1 MYRVN
6 AERSQEKNDRNGR
19 IERCTKVTPQCLPG
33 RKSLRD
39 ENSTPYRSRK
49 STNAWA
55 SQYRLTPQGKLK
67 LHNLAF
73 MDATDQLGFQ
83 FRPAERR
90 VWTVR
95 ALVSAVRSHIE
106 REYSDCWVEG
116 EISNLRIPD
125 SGHLY
130 FTLKEES
137 AQIRVVMFRSS
148 AKLLRFRPENG
159 LHVTVR
165 GRITVYEDR
174 GELQISAEFME
185 PKGAGA
191 LQLAFEQL
199 KARLQAE
206 GLFEVSR
213 KKPIPPLPQRIGI
226 ITSPQGAALRDILN
240 ILARRHHSANV
251 LIYPAQVQGE
261 AAAGEVMAGVR
272 FFNQDLQRG
281 GAVEVIVIA
290 RGGGSAEDLAAFNH
304 EGLARAV
311 ADSKIPVISAIGH
324 ETDFTIIDFVADLRA
339 PTPSA
344 AAELVIRSRQD
355 IEAQAEDLCRRLERA
370 LRYRLL
376 MARQELTER
385 AQHGAFARMMDGIHR
400 RQQKLDEQR
409 FRLEKAE
416 RQLLER
422 CRRRSENV
430 SSAVRH
436 YDARRRLAAVR
447 QGLEAQVA
455 NLAAAIRRRLLE
467 SGGALDRRAAS
478 LEALSPVAILNRGYA
493 LVFDAK
499 GRLVKDAARLEAG
512 DELSARLARGRVRA
526 RVTASEPGEPEPGD
540 LH

>member
-1 MYRVN
+1 MNMGMV
-6 AERSQEKNDRNGR
+6 
-19 IERCTKVTPQCLPG
+19 
-33 RKSLRD
+33 
-39 ENSTPYRSRK
+39 
-49 STNAWA
+49 
-55 SQYRLTPQGKLK
+55 
-67 LHNLAF
+67 
-73 MDATDQLGFQ
+73 DQLGFQ
-83 FRPAERR
+83 FRPPERR

-95 ALVSAVRSHIE
+95 ALVSAVRTHIE

-130 FTLKEES
+130 FTLKEEA

-159 LHVTVR
+159 LQVTVR

-185 PKGAGA
+185 PKGAGT

-206 GLFEVSR
+206 GLFEAAR
-213 KKPIPPLPQRIGI
+213 KKPIPPLPRRIGI

-251 LIYPAQVQGE
+251 LIYPAQVQGDS
-261 AAAGEVMAGVR
+261 AAGEVIAGLR
-272 FFNQDLQRG
+272 HFQRDSRHRDAHRDG
-281 GAVEVIVIA
+281 VVEVIIIA
-290 RGGGSAEDLAAFNH
+290 RGGGSVEDLACFNH

-311 ADSKIPVISAIGH
+311 ADSKIPIISAIGH
-324 ETDFTIIDFVADLRA
+324 ETDFTIVDFVADLRA

-344 AAELVIRSRQD
+344 AAELVIRSRQE
-355 IEAQAEDLCRRLERA
+355 IEAQTDELYRRLERA

-376 MARQELTER
+376 MARQDLANRT
-385 AQHGAFARMMDGIHR
+385 QHGAFARMMDGIHR

-416 RQLLER
+416 RQILER
-422 CRRRSENV
+422 WNRRCETV
-430 SSAVRH
+430 AAAVRH
-436 YDARRRLAAVR
+436 YDARRRLAAVG
-447 QGLEAQVA
+447 QQLEAQVA
-455 NLAAAIRRRLLE
+455 NLAAAMQTRLLQ
-467 SGGALDRRAAS
+467 SRRALERRTAS

-493 LVFDAK
+493 LVFNSD
-499 GRLVKDAARLEAG
+499 GQLVKDASRLAAG
-512 DELSARLARGRVRA
+512 DAILARLAQGRVRA
-526 RVTASEPGEPEPGD
+526 RVTQTERGEPQSGEAA
-540 LH
+540 LE

>member
-1 MYRVN
+1 MEM
-6 AERSQEKNDRNGR
+6 A
-19 IERCTKVTPQCLPG
+19 
-33 RKSLRD
+33 
-39 ENSTPYRSRK
+39 
-49 STNAWA
+49 
-55 SQYRLTPQGKLK
+55 
-67 LHNLAF
+67 
-73 MDATDQLGFQ
+73 DQLGFQ
-83 FRPAERR
+83 FRPPERR
-90 VWTVR
+90 IWTVR

-116 EISNLRIPD
+116 EISNLRMPD

-130 FTLKEES
+130 CTLKEES

-159 LHVTVR
+159 LQVTVR

-206 GLFEVSR
+206 GLFEASR

-251 LIYPAQVQGE
+251 LIYPAQVQGD
-261 AAAGEVMAGVR
+261 AAPGEVMAGLR
-272 FFNQDLQRG
+272 YFDQESRG
-281 GAVEVIVIA
+281 RRAVEVIIIA
-290 RGGGSAEDLAAFNH
+290 RGGGSAEDLAGFNH

-344 AAELVIRSRQD
+344 AAELVIRSRQE
-355 IEAQAEDLCRRLERA
+355 IEAQAEDLYARLERG

-422 CRRRSENV
+422 CHRRSE
-430 SSAVRH
+430 SAAAAVRH

-447 QGLEAQVA
+447 QNLEGQIA
-455 NLAAAIRRRLLE
+455 NLAAAMHRRLLE
-467 SGGALDRRAAS
+467 SRGRLDRRTAS

-499 GRLVKDAARLEAG
+499 GRLVKDASRLKAG
-512 DELSARLARGRVRA
+512 DEVSARLARGRVRA
-526 RVTASEPGEPEPGD
+526 RVTGTERSEA
-540 LH
+540 

>member
-1 MYRVN
+1 M
-6 AERSQEKNDRNGR
+6 EMS
-19 IERCTKVTPQCLPG
+19 
-33 RKSLRD
+33 
-39 ENSTPYRSRK
+39 
-49 STNAWA
+49 
-55 SQYRLTPQGKLK
+55 
-67 LHNLAF
+67 
-73 MDATDQLGFQ
+73 DQLGFQ
-83 FRPAERR
+83 FRPPERR
-90 VWTVR
+90 IWTVR

-130 FTLKEES
+130 FTLKEET

-148 AKLLRFRPENG
+148 ARLLRFRPENG

-206 GLFEVSR
+206 GLFEASR
-213 KKPIPPLPQRIGI
+213 KKPIPPLPQKIGI
-226 ITSPQGAALRDILN
+226 ITSLQGAALRDILN
-240 ILARRHHSANV
+240 ILARRHRSANV
-251 LIYPAQVQGE
+251 LIYPAQVQGDS
-261 AAAGEVMAGVR
+261 APGEVMAGLR
-272 FFNQDLQRG
+272 YFHQELRHQELRHQALRRG
-281 GAVEVIVIA
+281 GAVEVIIIA
-290 RGGGSAEDLAAFNH
+290 RGGGSAEDLAGFNH

-344 AAELVIRSRQD
+344 AAELVIRSRED
-355 IEAQAEDLCRRLERA
+355 IEAQAEDLYRRLERG

-422 CRRRSENV
+422 CHRRCENV
-430 SSAVRH
+430 SATVRH
-436 YDARRRLAAVR
+436 YDARRRLAAIR
-447 QGLEAQVA
+447 QQLRAQVA
-455 NLAAAIRRRLLE
+455 NLAAITHTRLLE
-467 SGGALDRRAAS
+467 IRGVLDRQTAS
-478 LEALSPVAILNRGYA
+478 LEALSPLAILNRGYA

-499 GRLVKDAARLEAG
+499 GRLVKDASRFKPG

-526 RVTASEPGEPEPGD
+526 RVTATERSEPDPDE

>member
-1 MYRVN
+1 MEIY
-6 AERSQEKNDRNGR
+6 
-19 IERCTKVTPQCLPG
+19 
-33 RKSLRD
+33 
-39 ENSTPYRSRK
+39 
-49 STNAWA
+49 
-55 SQYRLTPQGKLK
+55 
-67 LHNLAF
+67 
-73 MDATDQLGFQ
+73 DQLGFQ
-83 FRPAERR
+83 FRAPERH

-95 ALVSAVRSHIE
+95 ALVSAVRSLVE
-106 REYSDCWVEG
+106 RQYSDCWVEG
-116 EISNLRIPD
+116 EVSNLRSPD

-165 GRITVYEDR
+165 GCITVYEDR

-206 GLFEVSR
+206 GLFEAGR
-213 KKPIPPLPQRIGI
+213 KKAIPPLPQRIGI

-261 AAAGEVMAGVR
+261 SAPGEVMAGLR
-272 FFNQDLQRG
+272 YFHQDLRHG
-281 GAVEVIVIA
+281 GAVEVIIIA
-290 RGGGSAEDLAAFNH
+290 RGGGSAEDLACFND
-304 EGLARAV
+304 EGLARSV

-324 ETDFTIIDFVADLRA
+324 ETDFTIVDFVADLRA

-344 AAELVIRSRQD
+344 AAELVIRSRQEID
-355 IEAQAEDLCRRLERA
+355 AEAEDLYRRLERA
-370 LRYRLL
+370 VRYRLL

-409 FRLEKAE
+409 FRLDKAE

-422 CRRRSENV
+422 YHRRCEDV
-430 SSAVRH
+430 AAAVRH
-436 YDARRRLAAVR
+436 YDARRRLAAIR
-447 QGLEAQVA
+447 QQLAAQVA
-455 NLAAAIRRRLLE
+455 NLAAATHTRLLE
-467 SGGALDRRAAS
+467 SRGALDRQTAS

-499 GRLVKDAARLEAG
+499 GRLVKDAARLSAG
-512 DELSARLARGRVRA
+512 DEVSARLARGRGRA
-526 RVTASEPGEPEPGD
+526 RVTATEPSETESG
-540 LH
+540 

>member
-1 MYRVN
+1 
-6 AERSQEKNDRNGR
+6 
-19 IERCTKVTPQCLPG
+19 
-33 RKSLRD
+33 
-39 ENSTPYRSRK
+39 
-49 STNAWA
+49 
-55 SQYRLTPQGKLK
+55 
-67 LHNLAF
+67 
-73 MDATDQLGFQ
+73 MDMVDQLGFQ
-83 FRPAERR
+83 FRPPERR

-116 EISNLRIPD
+116 EISNLRGPD

-165 GRITVYEDR
+165 GRITVYEER

-185 PKGAGA
+185 PRGAGA

-206 GLFEVSR
+206 GLFEASR

-251 LIYPAQVQGE
+251 LIYPAQVQGDS
-261 AAAGEVMAGVR
+261 APGEVMAGLR
-272 FFNQDLQRG
+272 HFQQDLRRSS
-281 GAVEVIVIA
+281 AVEVIIIA
-290 RGGGSAEDLAAFNH
+290 RGGGSAEDLAGFNH

-324 ETDFTIIDFVADLRA
+324 ETDFTIVDFVADLRA

-344 AAELVIRSRQD
+344 AAELVIRSRQE
-355 IEAQAEDLCRRLERA
+355 IEAQAEDLYRRLERA

-422 CRRRSENV
+422 CHRRCESV
-430 SSAVRH
+430 AAAVRH

-447 QGLEAQVA
+447 QQLAAQVA
-455 NLAAAIRRRLLE
+455 NLAAATHTRLLE
-467 SGGALDRRAAS
+467 SRGALERQTAS

-499 GRLVKDAARLEAG
+499 GQLVKDAARLEAG
-512 DELSARLARGRVRA
+512 DEVSARLARGRVRA
-526 RVTASEPGEPEPGD
+526 RVTATERSELE
-540 LH
+540 

>member
-1 MYRVN
+1 MEM
-6 AERSQEKNDRNGR
+6 A
-19 IERCTKVTPQCLPG
+19 
-33 RKSLRD
+33 
-39 ENSTPYRSRK
+39 
-49 STNAWA
+49 
-55 SQYRLTPQGKLK
+55 
-67 LHNLAF
+67 
-73 MDATDQLGFQ
+73 DQLGFQ
-83 FRPAERR
+83 FRPPERR

-159 LHVTVR
+159 LQVTVR

-206 GLFEVSR
+206 GLFEASR

-226 ITSPQGAALRDILN
+226 VTSPQGAALRDILN

-251 LIYPAQVQGE
+251 LIYPAQVQGD
-261 AAAGEVMAGVR
+261 AAPGEVMAGLR
-272 FFNQDLQRG
+272 YFQQSSHQAPRG
-281 GAVEVIVIA
+281 SRAVEVIIIA
-290 RGGGSAEDLAAFNH
+290 RGGGSAEDLASFNH

-311 ADSKIPVISAIGH
+311 ADSKIPVIAAIGH
-324 ETDFTIIDFVADLRA
+324 ETDFTIVDFVADLRA

-344 AAELVIRSRQD
+344 AAELVIRSRQE
-355 IEAQAEDLCRRLERA
+355 IEAQAEDLYARLERA

-422 CRRRSENV
+422 CHRRSESV
-430 SSAVRH
+430 AAAVRH

-447 QGLEAQVA
+447 QSLESQVA
-455 NLAAAIRRRLLE
+455 NLAAATRTRLLE
-467 SGGALDRRAAS
+467 SRGALDRRTAS

-499 GRLVKDAARLEAG
+499 GRLVKDASRVKAG
-512 DELSARLARGRVRA
+512 DEVSARLARGRVRA
-526 RVTASEPGEPEPGD
+526 RVTATERSEP
-540 LH
+540 

>member
-1 MYRVN
+1 M
-6 AERSQEKNDRNGR
+6 EIS
-19 IERCTKVTPQCLPG
+19 
-33 RKSLRD
+33 
-39 ENSTPYRSRK
+39 
-49 STNAWA
+49 
-55 SQYRLTPQGKLK
+55 
-67 LHNLAF
+67 
-73 MDATDQLGFQ
+73 DQLGFQ
-83 FRPAERR
+83 FRPPERR

-159 LHVTVR
+159 LRVTVR

-185 PKGAGA
+185 PQGAGA

-206 GLFEVSR
+206 GLFEASR

-251 LIYPAQVQGE
+251 LIYPVQVQGDS
-261 AAAGEVMAGVR
+261 APGEVMAGLR
-272 FFNQDLQRG
+272 YFHQELRHQDLRRG
-281 GAVEVIVIA
+281 IAVEVIIIA
-290 RGGGSAEDLAAFNH
+290 RGGGSAEDLAGFNH

-324 ETDFTIIDFVADLRA
+324 ETDFTIVDFVADLRA

-344 AAELVIRSRQD
+344 AAELVIRSRQE
-355 IEAQAEDLCRRLERA
+355 IETQAEDLYRRLERG

-376 MARQELTER
+376 MAHQELADR
-385 AQHGAFARMMDGIHR
+385 AQHAAFARTMDGIHR

-422 CRRRSENV
+422 CHRRCENV
-430 SSAVRH
+430 SATVRH
-436 YDARRRLAAVR
+436 YDARRRLAAIR
-447 QGLEAQVA
+447 QQLQAQVA
-455 NLAAAIRRRLLE
+455 NLAAATHTRLLE
-467 SGGALDRRAAS
+467 SRGALDRRTAS
-478 LEALSPVAILNRGYA
+478 LEALSPLAILNRGYA

-499 GRLVKDAARLEAG
+499 GRLVKDAARLKAG
-512 DELSARLARGRVRA
+512 DELLARLARGRVRA
-526 RVTASEPGEPEPGD
+526 RVTTTERNEPESGER
-540 LH
+540 H

>member
-1 MYRVN
+1 M
-6 AERSQEKNDRNGR
+6 EMS
-19 IERCTKVTPQCLPG
+19 
-33 RKSLRD
+33 
-39 ENSTPYRSRK
+39 
-49 STNAWA
+49 
-55 SQYRLTPQGKLK
+55 
-67 LHNLAF
+67 
-73 MDATDQLGFQ
+73 DQLGFQ
-83 FRPAERR
+83 FRSPERR
-90 VWTVR
+90 IWTVR

-159 LHVTVR
+159 LRVTVR

-185 PKGAGA
+185 PQGAGA

-199 KARLQAE
+199 KARLEAE
-206 GLFEVSR
+206 GLFDPSR
-213 KKPIPPLPQRIGI
+213 RKPIPPLPLRIGI

-240 ILARRHHSANV
+240 ILARRHHSASV

-261 AAAGEVMAGVR
+261 SAPLEVTAGLHH
-272 FFNQDLQRG
+272 FNRTRE
-281 GAVEVIVIA
+281 VEVIIIA

-311 ADSKIPVISAIGH
+311 AASKIPVISAIGH
-324 ETDFTIIDFVADLRA
+324 ETDFTIVDFVADLRA

-344 AAELVIRSRQD
+344 AAELVIRSRQE
-355 IEAQAEDLCRRLERA
+355 IEAQAEDMYRRLDRA
-370 LRYRLL
+370 IRYRLL
-376 MARQELTER
+376 MAQQELSER
-385 AQHGAFARMMDGIHR
+385 AQHGAFARTIDGIHR

-422 CRRRSENV
+422 CHRRCENV
-430 SSAVRH
+430 SATVRH
-436 YDARRRLAAVR
+436 YDARRRLAAIR
-447 QGLEAQVA
+447 QQLQAQVA
-455 NLAAAIRRRLLE
+455 NLAAATHRRLLE
-467 SGGALDRRAAS
+467 SRGALDRRTAS
-478 LEALSPVAILNRGYA
+478 LEALSPLATLNRGYA
-493 LVFDAK
+493 RVFDAK
-499 GRLVKDAARLEAG
+499 GRLVKDAARFKAG
-512 DELSARLARGRVRA
+512 DEVSARLARGRVRA
-526 RVTASEPGEPEPGD
+526 RVTATERSEPDSGE

>member
-1 MYRVN
+1 MEM
-6 AERSQEKNDRNGR
+6 A
-19 IERCTKVTPQCLPG
+19 
-33 RKSLRD
+33 
-39 ENSTPYRSRK
+39 
-49 STNAWA
+49 
-55 SQYRLTPQGKLK
+55 
-67 LHNLAF
+67 
-73 MDATDQLGFQ
+73 DQLGFQ
-83 FRPAERR
+83 FRPPERR

-199 KARLQAE
+199 KARLQGE
-206 GLFEVSR
+206 GLFEAAR
-213 KKPIPPLPQRIGI
+213 KKTIPSLPQRIGI

-240 ILARRHHSANV
+240 ILARRHRSANV
-251 LIYPAQVQGE
+251 LIYPAQVQGD
-261 AAAGEVMAGVR
+261 AAPGEVMAGLR
-272 FFNQDLQRG
+272 HFNKELQHQDSRRKS
-281 GAVEVIVIA
+281 AVEVIIIA

-324 ETDFTIIDFVADLRA
+324 ETDFSIMDFVADLRA

-344 AAELVIRSRQD
+344 AAELVIRSRQE
-355 IEAQAEDLCRRLERA
+355 IEAQAEDLYRRLERA
-370 LRYRLL
+370 VRYRLL

-422 CRRRSENV
+422 SHRRSE
-430 SSAVRH
+430 SAAAAVRH
-436 YDARRRLAAVR
+436 YDARRRLVAIR
-447 QGLEAQVA
+447 QRLEAQVA
-455 NLAAAIRRRLLE
+455 SLAAATHRRLLE
-467 SGGALDRRAAS
+467 SRGALDRRTAS

-499 GRLVKDAARLEAG
+499 GQLVKDAARLKAG
-512 DELSARLARGRVRA
+512 DELSARLARGRVHA
-526 RVTASEPGEPEPGD
+526 RVTASQSDET
-540 LH
+540 

>member
-1 MYRVN
+1 M
-6 AERSQEKNDRNGR
+6 EMS
-19 IERCTKVTPQCLPG
+19 
-33 RKSLRD
+33 
-39 ENSTPYRSRK
+39 
-49 STNAWA
+49 
-55 SQYRLTPQGKLK
+55 
-67 LHNLAF
+67 
-73 MDATDQLGFQ
+73 DQLGFQ
-83 FRPAERR
+83 FRPPEQRI
-90 VWTVR
+90 WTVR

-116 EISNLRIPD
+116 EVSNLRIPD

-206 GLFEVSR
+206 GLFEASR

-240 ILARRHHSANV
+240 ILARRHRSANV
-251 LIYPAQVQGE
+251 LIYPVPVQGDS
-261 AAAGEVMAGVR
+261 APGEVMAGLR
-272 FFNQDLQRG
+272 YFQTDFRHS
-281 GAVEVIVIA
+281 GAVEVIIIA
-290 RGGGSAEDLAAFNH
+290 RGGGSAEDLAGFNH

-344 AAELVIRSRQD
+344 AAELVIRSRQE
-355 IEAQAEDLCRRLERA
+355 IEAQAEDLYRRLERG

-376 MARQELTER
+376 IARQELTER

-409 FRLEKAE
+409 FRLERAE

-422 CRRRSENV
+422 CHRRCENV
-430 SSAVRH
+430 SSTVRH
-436 YDARRRLAAVR
+436 YDARRRLAAMR
-447 QGLEAQVA
+447 QQLQAQVA
-455 NLAAAIRRRLLE
+455 NLAAAMHTRLLG
-467 SGGALDRRAAS
+467 SRGTLDRRTAS

-499 GRLVKDAARLEAG
+499 GQLVKDAARLEAG
-512 DELSARLARGRVRA
+512 DDVLARLARGRVRA
-526 RVTASEPGEPEPGD
+526 RVTATEPSEPESGQR
-540 LH
+540 H

>member
-1 MYRVN
+1 MEM
-6 AERSQEKNDRNGR
+6 A
-19 IERCTKVTPQCLPG
+19 
-33 RKSLRD
+33 
-39 ENSTPYRSRK
+39 
-49 STNAWA
+49 
-55 SQYRLTPQGKLK
+55 
-67 LHNLAF
+67 
-73 MDATDQLGFQ
+73 DQLGFQ
-83 FRPAERR
+83 FRPPERR

-159 LHVTVR
+159 LQVTVR

-206 GLFEVSR
+206 GLFEASR

-226 ITSPQGAALRDILN
+226 VTSPQGAALRDILN

-251 LIYPAQVQGE
+251 LIYPAQVQGD
-261 AAAGEVMAGVR
+261 AAPGEVMAGLR
-272 FFNQDLQRG
+272 YFDQESRG
-281 GAVEVIVIA
+281 RRAVEVIIIA
-290 RGGGSAEDLAAFNH
+290 RGGGSAEDLASFNH

-311 ADSKIPVISAIGH
+311 ADSKIPVIAAIGH
-324 ETDFTIIDFVADLRA
+324 ETDFTIVDFVADLRA

-344 AAELVIRSRQD
+344 AAELVIRSRQE
-355 IEAQAEDLCRRLERA
+355 IEAQAEDLYARLERA

-422 CRRRSENV
+422 CHRRSESV
-430 SSAVRH
+430 AAAVRH

-447 QGLEAQVA
+447 QSLESQVA
-455 NLAAAIRRRLLE
+455 NLAAATRTRLLE
-467 SGGALDRRAAS
+467 SRGALDRRTAS

-499 GRLVKDAARLEAG
+499 GRLVKDASRLKAG
-512 DELSARLARGRVRA
+512 DEVSARLARGRVRA
-526 RVTASEPGEPEPGD
+526 RVTGTERSEP
-540 LH
+540 

>member
-1 MYRVN
+1 M
-6 AERSQEKNDRNGR
+6 EIS
-19 IERCTKVTPQCLPG
+19 
-33 RKSLRD
+33 
-39 ENSTPYRSRK
+39 
-49 STNAWA
+49 
-55 SQYRLTPQGKLK
+55 
-67 LHNLAF
+67 
-73 MDATDQLGFQ
+73 DQLGFQ
-83 FRPAERR
+83 FRPPERR
-90 VWTVR
+90 IWTVR

-165 GRITVYEDR
+165 GRITVYEER

-206 GLFEVSR
+206 GLFEASR

-251 LIYPAQVQGE
+251 LIYPAQVQGDS
-261 AAAGEVMAGVR
+261 APGEVMAGLR
-272 FFNQDLQRG
+272 YFHQEIRHQDLRRG
-281 GAVEVIVIA
+281 GAVAVIIIA
-290 RGGGSAEDLAAFNH
+290 RGGGSAEDLAGFNH

-324 ETDFTIIDFVADLRA
+324 ETDFTIVDFVADLRA

-344 AAELVIRSRQD
+344 AAELVIRSRQE
-355 IEAQAEDLCRRLERA
+355 IETQAEDLYRRLERG

-376 MARQELTER
+376 MAHQELADR
-385 AQHGAFARMMDGIHR
+385 AQHAAFARTMDGIHR

-422 CRRRSENV
+422 CHRRCENV
-430 SSAVRH
+430 SATVRH
-436 YDARRRLAAVR
+436 YDARRRLAAIR
-447 QGLEAQVA
+447 QQLQAQVA
-455 NLAAAIRRRLLE
+455 NLAAATHTRLLE
-467 SGGALDRRAAS
+467 SRGALDRRTAS
-478 LEALSPVAILNRGYA
+478 LEALSPLAILNRGYA

-499 GRLVKDAARLEAG
+499 GRLVKDAARLKAG
-512 DELSARLARGRVRA
+512 DELLARLARGRFRA
-526 RVTASEPGEPEPGD
+526 RVTAIERNEPESGER
-540 LH
+540 H

>member
-1 MYRVN
+1 M
-6 AERSQEKNDRNGR
+6 EMS
-19 IERCTKVTPQCLPG
+19 
-33 RKSLRD
+33 
-39 ENSTPYRSRK
+39 
-49 STNAWA
+49 
-55 SQYRLTPQGKLK
+55 
-67 LHNLAF
+67 
-73 MDATDQLGFQ
+73 DQLGFQ
-83 FRPAERR
+83 FRPPERR
-90 VWTVR
+90 IWTVR

-130 FTLKEES
+130 FTLKEET

-159 LHVTVR
+159 LHVTIR
-165 GRITVYEDR
+165 GRITVYEER

-185 PKGAGA
+185 PQGAGA

-199 KARLQAE
+199 KAKLQAE
-206 GLFEVSR
+206 GLFEASQKR
-213 KKPIPPLPQRIGI
+213 PIPPLPQRIGI

-251 LIYPAQVQGE
+251 LIYPAQVQGDS
-261 AAAGEVMAGVR
+261 APGEVMAGLR
-272 FFNQDLQRG
+272 YFHQELRHQETRHQELRRQDLRRG
-281 GAVEVIVIA
+281 GAVEVIIIA
-290 RGGGSAEDLAAFNH
+290 RGGGSAEDLAGFNH

-324 ETDFTIIDFVADLRA
+324 ETDFTIVDFVADLRA

-344 AAELVIRSRQD
+344 AAELVSRSRQE
-355 IEAQAEDLCRRLERA
+355 IEAQAEDLSRRLERG

-376 MARQELTER
+376 MARQELTDR

-400 RQQKLDEQR
+400 RQQKMDEQR

-422 CRRRSENV
+422 CHRRCENV
-430 SSAVRH
+430 SATVRH
-436 YDARRRLAAVR
+436 YDARRRLAAIR
-447 QGLEAQVA
+447 QQLQAQVA
-455 NLAAAIRRRLLE
+455 NLAAATRRRLLE
-467 SGGALDRRAAS
+467 SRGALDRRTAS

-493 LVFDAK
+493 LVFDGK
-499 GRLVKDAARLEAG
+499 GRLVKDAARLKSG
-512 DELSARLARGRVRA
+512 DKLSARLARGRVRA
-526 RVTASEPGEPEPGD
+526 RVTATERSEPESGE

>member
-1 MYRVN
+1 V
-6 AERSQEKNDRNGR
+6 E
-19 IERCTKVTPQCLPG
+19 T
-33 RKSLRD
+33 
-39 ENSTPYRSRK
+39 
-49 STNAWA
+49 
-55 SQYRLTPQGKLK
+55 
-67 LHNLAF
+67 
-73 MDATDQLGFQ
+73 TDQLGFH
-83 FRPAERR
+83 FRPPERR

-106 REYSDCWVEG
+106 REYSDCWIEG

-130 FTLKEES
+130 FTLKEETS
-137 AQIRVVMFRSS
+137 QIRVVMFRSS

-159 LHVTVR
+159 LQVTVR

-199 KARLQAE
+199 KARLHAE
-206 GLFEVSR
+206 GLFEASR
-213 KKPIPPLPQRIGI
+213 KKSIPPLPQKIGI

-251 LIYPAQVQGE
+251 LIYPAQVQGD
-261 AAAGEVMAGVR
+261 ASPGEVMAGIR
-272 FFNQDLQRG
+272 HFQQEERHG
-281 GAVEVIVIA
+281 TAVEVIIIA
-290 RGGGSAEDLAAFNH
+290 RGGGSVEDLACFNH

-311 ADSKIPVISAIGH
+311 AGSTIPIISAIGH
-324 ETDFTIIDFVADLRA
+324 ETDFTIVDLVADLRA

-344 AAELVIRSRQD
+344 AAELVIRSRQE
-355 IEAQAEDLCRRLERA
+355 IEAQAEDIYRRLERA

-376 MARQELTER
+376 IARQDLAER
-385 AQHGAFARMMDGIHR
+385 SQHGALARMMDGIHR

-422 CRRRSENV
+422 CHRRCETVAAS
-430 SSAVRH
+430 VRH
-436 YDARRRLAAVR
+436 YDARRRLAAIR
-447 QGLEAQVA
+447 QRLEAQVT
-455 NLAAAIRRRLLE
+455 NLAAATNKRVLRGR
-467 SGGALDRRAAS
+467 STLDRQTAS
-478 LEALSPVAILNRGYA
+478 LEALSPIAILNRGYA

-499 GRLVKDAARLEAG
+499 GKLVKDAAHLKSG
-512 DELSARLARGRVRA
+512 DELSARLAQGEVRA
-526 RVTASEPGEPEPGD
+526 RVTSTEGTTKLGQPESKAPT
-540 LH
+540 LE

>member
-1 MYRVN
+1 
-6 AERSQEKNDRNGR
+6 
-19 IERCTKVTPQCLPG
+19 
-33 RKSLRD
+33 
-39 ENSTPYRSRK
+39 
-49 STNAWA
+49 
-55 SQYRLTPQGKLK
+55 
-67 LHNLAF
+67 
-73 MDATDQLGFQ
+73 
-83 FRPAERR
+83 
-90 VWTVR
+90 
-95 ALVSAVRSHIE
+95 LVSAVRALVE
-106 REYSDCWVEG
+106 RQYSDCWVEG
-116 EISNLRIPD
+116 EISNLRVPD

-159 LHVTVR
+159 LQVTVR

-206 GLFEVSR
+206 GLFEASR

-226 ITSPQGAALRDILN
+226 ITSPQGAALRDVLN
-240 ILARRHHSANV
+240 ILARRHRSANV
-251 LIYPAQVQGE
+251 LIYPAQVQGDS
-261 AAAGEVMAGVR
+261 APGEVMAGLR
-272 FFNQDLQRG
+272 HFHQSLRHRN
-281 GAVEVIVIA
+281 AVEVIIIA

-311 ADSKIPVISAIGH
+311 AESKIPVISAIGH

-344 AAELVIRSRQD
+344 AAELVIRSRQE
-355 IEAQAEDLCRRLERA
+355 IEAQAEDLYRRLERA
-370 LRYRLL
+370 VRYRLL

-385 AQHGAFARMMDGIHR
+385 VQDGAFARVMDGIHR
-400 RQQKLDEQR
+400 RQQKLDEQG

-422 CRRRSENV
+422 CHRRSE
-430 SSAVRH
+430 SAAAAIRH
-436 YDARRRLAAVR
+436 YDARRRLAAIR
-447 QGLEAQVA
+447 QSLEAQVA
-455 NLAAAIRRRLLE
+455 SLAAATRRRLLE
-467 SGGALDRRAAS
+467 SRGALDRRTAS

-499 GRLVKDAARLEAG
+499 GQLVKDAAQLAVG
-512 DELSARLARGRVRA
+512 DEVSARLARGRLRA
-526 RVTASEPGEPEPGD
+526 RVTAAESGETETGGAG
-540 LH
+540 LE